1 MKKSI
6 IFILLTVLILGIFTA
21 CNGDVLDDLLN
32 GGSEPGPAPVEIL
45 YIDAN
50 TTTLTGGK
58 TYTIAGDVPNA
69 HRLSIDGTDPVT
81 ILLPAGKTLTVQQGI
96 TVTEG
101 QTLIIDEDGTK
112 GTEIGTLI
120 AGGYGTT
127 PAKTAGIGGVNESGK
142 KNAGTITINGGIV
155 YATGGTAAAGIGGGS
170 SGVGGDISIEGG
182 TVTAYGGENAAG
194 IGGGSSGAGGN
205 VTIKRGTVKAY
216 GGANEGTGGAAGAG
230 IGGGDGGNG
239 GTVTITGGTVTAKGG
254 SGDMEGG
261 DGSGAG
267 AGIGGGKN
275 GAGGTVT
282 INGGNVTA
290 QGGDGSGVGIGGGHG
305 SSSYGTLTIG
315 ENSTTPYT
323 DGKLRIASG
332 WALYYGESSASEFI
346 GEGTYDSWS
355 DYAKKYMNVT
365 QP

>member
-1 MKKSI
+1 MKKTI
-6 IFILLTVLILGIFTA
+6 IILLTALLALSVFVA
-21 CNGDVLDDLLN
+21 CNQDTIVDDLFN
-32 GGSEPGPAPVEIL
+32 GGSTPEEKTL
-45 YIDAN
+45 YIDEN
-50 TTTLTGGK
+50 TTTLVGGK
-58 TYTIAGDVPNA
+58 TYTIDENVTIENA
-69 HRLSIDGTDPVT
+69 RLTIDGTDPVT
-81 ILLPAGKTLTVQQGI
+81 ILLPAGKTLTVQKGI

-127 PAKTAGIGGVNESGK
+127 PAEAAGIGGVNESGK

-155 YATGGTAAAGIGGGS
+155 YATGGYYGAGIGGGS

-205 VTIKRGTVKAY
+205 VTIKSGTVKAY
-216 GGANEGTGGAAGAG
+216 GGANEGTGGDAGAG
-230 IGGGDGGNG
+230 IGGGSHGDG
-239 GTVTITGGTVTAKGG
+239 GTVTINGGTVTAKGG
-254 SGDMEGG
+254 SGDMEG

-267 AGIGGGKN
+267 AGIGGGYY
-275 GAGGTVT
+275 GDGGSVT

-305 SSSYGTLTIG
+305 SSNHGALTIG
-315 ENSTTPYT
+315 YAEIQAKSLVI
-323 DGKLRIASG
+323 KSG
-332 WALYYGESSASEFI
+332 WSLYYGNSEDPTDHVGPHDGNDISS
-346 GEGTYDSWS
+346 YVRR
-355 DYAKKYMNVT
+355 YMNVT
-365 QP
+365 QPLT